1 MNPSEKL
8 DQLAEFQFLRD
19 AIVLRKQELIDSILA
34 PEIKTKLEEI
44 EVEFSGQV
52 EAVEQMMV
60 ELSEQIKT
68 EVLKEGASLKGRYL
82 QAVYQKGR
90 VSWDTKRLEGLMM
103 VIPQVA
109 EARREGEPSA
119 LCQDGISIR
128 RIG

>member
-1 MNPSEKL
+1 MTIEKL
-8 DQLAEFQFLRD
+8 DQLAELQFQRD
-19 AIVLRKQELIDSILA
+19 AINLKKQELIDSVLT
-34 PEIKTKLEEI
+34 PEIKAKLEEI

-52 EAVEQMMV
+52 EAVDQKIA
-60 ELSEQIKT
+60 ELSEQIKA

-109 EARREGEPSA
+109 EARREGEP
-119 LCQDGISIR
+119 GVSIR
-128 RIG
+128 RIR